1 MKYGKLNIKNGGY
14 FLMTLLKRKTF
25 TVWTTLSTLLVGF
38 ILNANV
44 ALAASATDPFAKTQA
59 DAANLTT
66 KIQTWSVII
75 IVLVVVATAV
85 AYALGGKAVKKWVR
99 SYWWGI
105 LIAIVIIFGASQ
117 FIAWYMNYLNLK

>member
-1 MKYGKLNIKNGGY
+1 M
-14 FLMTLLKRKTF
+14 MLLKHKT
-25 TVWTTLSTLLVGF
+25 VALWTAISTLMVGF
-38 ILNANV
+38 IMKANV
-44 ALAASATDPFAKTQA
+44 AFAASPTDPFAKTQT
-59 DAANLTT
+59 DGANLTT

-75 IVLVVVATAV
+75 IILVVVATAV

-105 LIAIVIIFGASQ
+105 LVAIVIIFGAGQ

>member
-1 MKYGKLNIKNGGY
+1 M
-14 FLMTLLKRKTF
+14 LLLLHLRLIPLRKHKQMQ
-25 TVWTTLSTLLVGF
+25 
-38 ILNANV
+38 
-44 ALAASATDPFAKTQA
+44 P
-59 DAANLTT
+59 NLTT

-105 LIAIVIIFGASQ
+105 LVAIVIIFGAGQ
-117 FIAWYMNYLNLK
+117 FSRYMNYLNLK

>member
-1 MKYGKLNIKNGGY
+1 M
-14 FLMTLLKRKTF
+14 MLLKHKTLAL
-25 TVWTTLSTLLVGF
+25 WTTLSTLIAGF
-38 ILNANV
+38 ILKANV
-44 ALAASATDPFAKTQA
+44 ALAASATDPFVKTQT
-59 DAANLTT
+59 DAAKLTT

-85 AYALGGKAVKKWVR
+85 AYALGGKQVKKWVR

>member
-1 MKYGKLNIKNGGY
+1 M
-14 FLMTLLKRKTF
+14 MLLKRKTLAL
-25 TVWTTLSTLLVGF
+25 WATLSTLIAGF
-38 ILNANV
+38 ILKANV
-44 ALAASATDPFAKTQA
+44 ALAASATDPFAKTQT
-59 DAANLTT
+59 DAAKLTT

-85 AYALGGKAVKKWVR
+85 AYALGGKQVKKWVR